1 MGIRLLAAGVVGA
14 AVVGL
19 VGLAWFVV
27 ISWDVLR
34 RAIGLAPMFLLL
46 VVAAAVTATWA
57 SLLVT
62 RIRRPGRPIP
72 RRRVIGVAAVT
83 VLAALSGVVAVP
95 TTRARLE
102 GNKCRHQ
109 AASDTL
115 SQARCRTWLES
126 RRQWWTLGLS
136 HKNPTQR

>member
-1 MGIRLLAAGVVGA
+1 MAAGVVGA

-19 VGLAWFVV
+19 AGLIWFVV

-34 RAIGLAPMFLLL
+34 RAIGLAPLILLL
-46 VVAAAVTATWA
+46 VVAAAVSATWA

-62 RIRRPGRPIP
+62 RIRRPGRPMPGWRKIVVA
-72 RRRVIGVAAVT
+72 VIT
-83 VLAALSGVVAVP
+83 LLAALTGLVAVP

-102 GNKCRHQ
+102 GDKCRRH